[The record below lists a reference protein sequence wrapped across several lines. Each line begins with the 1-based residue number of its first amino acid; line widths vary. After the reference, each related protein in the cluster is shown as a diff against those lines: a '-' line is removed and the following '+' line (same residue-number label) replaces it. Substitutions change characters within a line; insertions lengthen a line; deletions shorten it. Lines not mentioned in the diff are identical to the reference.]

1 MGGDNKTAAIEALK
15 RNKGEIRR
23 AVSKGLT
30 IKHSPEIRFL
40 IDETFDKMDETK
52 RLLASDHVAQ
62 DLKLD
67 APQDPDTE

>member
-1 MGGDNKTAAIEALK
+1 M
-15 RNKGEIRR
+15 
-23 AVSKGLT
+23 SKGLT